1 MAKGFWFTSQGK
13 RKRISPQIPSVHSM
27 FMRESRTVLTEEREF
42 HDKPQ
47 NYLCSLERDSL
58 GHHLILLVFP
68 ALLAK
73 PQR

>member
-1 MAKGFWFTSQGK
+1 
-13 RKRISPQIPSVHSM
+13 M
-27 FMRESRTVLTEEREF
+27 FVRENRTVVTEEREF

-47 NYLCSLERDSL
+47 NYLSSLERDSL

-73 PQR
+73 PQS